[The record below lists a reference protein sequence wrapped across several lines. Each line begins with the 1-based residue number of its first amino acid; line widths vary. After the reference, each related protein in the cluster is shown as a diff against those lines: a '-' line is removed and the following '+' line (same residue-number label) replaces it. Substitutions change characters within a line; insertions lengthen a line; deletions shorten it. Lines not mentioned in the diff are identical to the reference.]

1 MSRLSESDIEEAALE
16 WFAGLD
22 YAVLH
27 GPDIGPEGPAPE
39 RGSYDEVLLTGRL
52 RKALARLN
60 PNLPTETLED
70 VLRKVR
76 QAETPSLVEENR
88 RLHTYLIAGVPVE
101 VAREDGSMS
110 SNAAL
115 WVRARE
121 RVAGAISVPLPLLGI
136 VIVNAMMLA
145 WTMLGLILGAAHYS
159 LDDPDRFRL
168 FANIAILAALIAAGF
183 VRGRMT
189 RTMWVTAL
197 VAALAYGVLL
207 PLLAG

>member
-1 MSRLSESDIEEAALE
+1 MRALVAGFISGAAAAFATTGIALFSMSR
-16 WFAGLD
+16 
-22 YAVLH
+22 
-27 GPDIGPEGPAPE
+27 
-39 RGSYDEVLLTGRL
+39 
-52 RKALARLN
+52 
-60 PNLPTETLED
+60 
-70 VLRKVR
+70 
-76 QAETPSLVEENR
+76 
-88 RLHTYLIAGVPVE
+88 
-101 VAREDGSMS
+101 
-110 SNAAL
+110 NAAW

-121 RVAGAISVPLPLLGI
+121 RVAGASSVPLPLLGI

-145 WTMLGLILGAAHYS
+145 WTMLGLIFGAAYYS